1 MSASAGTYPI
11 VKGATQTSD
20 PGSGASGTTSTSSS
34 GSTLPFTGGDIA
46 GLALIGAGA
55 VGVGY
60 VLVRQ
65 GRRRRAVA

>member
-1 MSASAGTYPI
+1 MSASATTYPI
-11 VKGATQTSD
+11 VKGVTQTSD
-20 PGSGASGTTSTSSS
+20 PGSGASGTSSTSSS